1 MEPPAHYRASPAER
15 SRVELRALT
24 APLGGRTEA
33 LFLLAFGAFAAS
45 LPQAAELRCAR
56 GANGPACVL
65 EVHRG
70 FGVEERSLGL
80 RALGQVVP
88 GPEDQRLLRSA
99 RLLEGQREPLIL
111 RLPARGIYRGADGL
125 WRNDDG
131 LVEAARGFFLRGAGD
146 SFAVR
151 QRAAGGPERIALGV
165 SLFAPLLGLAALAW
179 SERKTRWIRLS
190 LDPNL
195 RAARARS
202 VGFGGATL
210 ERTCALGPDARLQRV
225 DDLGT
230 FLPLVRAVGGDAAT
244 LPLLTGHA
252 VAHRAD
258 FDRLVDRANH
268 ALDSGNSRD
277 RGARASSRV
286 AGTALLALGLAALV
300 ARVVG
305 ARVEQPST
313 RGTIEVS
320 CAIARCAFGGVTL
333 SRGAR
338 MEWGAAVGRT
348 TQRFSIPGAGAV
360 AREASVTFEV
370 QPDARTRFD
379 CAALNSF
386 PARAFVATPAGVTPS
401 R

>member
-24 APLGGRTEA
+24 APLAGRKEA
-33 LFLLAFGAFAAS
+33 LSLLAFGALAAS

-56 GANGPACVL
+56 GSACVL

-70 FGVEERSLGL
+70 FGVAERALEL

-88 GPEDQRLLRSA
+88 GPENLRLLRSA

-111 RLPARGIYRGADGL
+111 RLPARGIYRGADGV

-165 SLFAPLLGLAALAW
+165 SLVAPLLGLAALAW

-195 RAARARS
+195 RTARARS

-210 ERTCALGPDARLQRV
+210 DRTCALGPDASLQRV

-230 FLPLVRAVGGDAAT
+230 YLPLVRAVGGDAAT

-252 VAHRAD
+252 FAHRAD
-258 FDRLVDRANH
+258 LDRLVDRANR
-268 ALDSGNSRD
+268 ALREGSAGDPS
-277 RGARASSRV
+277 ARALSRV
-286 AGTALLALGLAALV
+286 AGTALIALGLAALV
-300 ARVVG
+300 ARVLE
-305 ARVEQPST
+305 ARAEQPST
-313 RGTIEVS
+313 RGTLEVS
-320 CAIARCAFGGVTL
+320 CSIARCAFGGVTL
-333 SRGAR
+333 TRGAR

-348 TQRFSIPGAGAV
+348 TQRFSVDGDEVP
-360 AREASVTFEV
+360 VTFEV
-370 QPDARTRFD
+370 QPGARTRFD
-379 CAALNSF
+379 CAALERI
-386 PARAFVATPAGVTPS
+386 PGRPLLATPAGVTPS

>member
-15 SRVELRALT
+15 SHVELHALT
-24 APLGGRTEA
+24 APLAGRKEA
-33 LFLLAFGAFAAS
+33 LFLLGFGAFAAA

-56 GANGPACVL
+56 AANGPACVL

-70 FGVEERSLGL
+70 FGASERALKL
-80 RALGQVVP
+80 QALGQVVP
-88 GPEDQRLLRSA
+88 GPENLRLLRSA

-111 RLPARGIYRGADGL
+111 RLASRGIYRGADGV

-131 LVEAARGFFLRGAGD
+131 LVEAARGFLLRGDGD
-146 SFAVR
+146 AFAVR
-151 QRAAGGPERIALGV
+151 QRAAGRPERIALGV
-165 SLFAPLLGLAALAW
+165 SLLAPLLGLAALAW
-179 SERKTRWIRLS
+179 SERRTRWIRLS

-210 ERTCALGPDARLQRV
+210 DRTCALGPDASLQRV
-225 DDLGT
+225 DDPGT
-230 FLPLVRAVGGDAAT
+230 FFPLVRAVGGDAAT

-252 VAHRAD
+252 PAHRAD
-258 FDRLVDRANH
+258 FDRLVDRANR
-268 ALDSGNSRD
+268 ALREGSAGDPSP
-277 RGARASSRV
+277 RALSRV

-300 ARVVG
+300 ARVLG
-305 ARVEQPST
+305 ARAEQPST

-320 CAIARCAFGGVTL
+320 CAIERCAFGGVTL

-338 MEWGAAVGRT
+338 MEWGAKVGRT
-348 TQRFSIPGAGAV
+348 TQTFSIPEPGAGA
-360 AREASVTFEV
+360 REVQVTFEV

-379 CAALNSF
+379 CAALRSF
-386 PARAFVATPAGVTPS
+386 PAGAFVATPAGVTPS